1 MDAKITK
8 KRLGHMLSYD
18 WVSIIIWAV
27 VAIVVWSLIFTMT
40 ATRITPAQQFTVYNY
55 LGNVSFMNTDFYD
68 VYSKAY
74 TDGKFSAEVLELD
87 EFDLPSQEEVAST
100 LLEGHLGTNNGD
112 LVFAANIANES
123 SDAYKDPV
131 TEEEKHYTYLEEF
144 LRAYRHYLFNL
155 DVDAENGFFKR
166 MESYLN
172 IYFDGGYENGTL
184 NKVKAEAD
192 FRARIQANKDKR
204 YKKEEQILVGLEEDY
219 ERLEKY
225 RDALVEFYGYLDAG
239 YVRPEKTQIRDTQ
252 DPSKIVSEGY
262 YTLNLCPATDANG
275 NENPMKKLSKTL
287 AYATTYVDAQG
298 EEQPTTS
305 AVDMHVGIFNLGE
318 VESGYEYEGLLFI
331 NELIRTA
338 LAANG

>member
-18 WVSIIIWAV
+18 WVSIIIGAV
-27 VAIVVWSLIFTMT
+27 VAIVVWSLVFTMT

-55 LGNVSFMNTDFYD
+55 LGNLSFMYTDFYE
-68 VYSKAY
+68 VYNGAY
-74 TDGKFSAEVLELD
+74 TDGKFSAEVLELED
-87 EFDLPSQEEVAST
+87 FDLPSQEEVAST

-112 LVFAANIANES
+112 LIFAANIFDES
-123 SDAYKDPV
+123 TDAYKDPV

-144 LRAYRHYLFNL
+144 LRGYHYHLFNL
-155 DVDAENGFFKR
+155 DTEAENGFFKR
-166 MESYLN
+166 MENYLN
-172 IYFDGGYENGTL
+172 AYFDDGYENGTL
-184 NKVKAEAD
+184 NKAKAEAD
-192 FRARIQANKDKR
+192 FRARIKANKDKR
-204 YKKEEQILVGLEEDY
+204 YKKEAQILVGIEQDY

-239 YVRPEKTQIRDTQ
+239 YVRVEKTQVRDVQ
-252 DPSKIVSEGY
+252 DPSKITVEGY
-262 YTLNLCPATDANG
+262 FTLNLCPATDASG

-287 AYATTYVDAQG
+287 SYATTYVDEQG

-305 AVDMHVGIFNLGE
+305 AIDMHVGIFNMDG

-338 LAANG
+338 LAAA